1 MNFQNIKLSTLSPGT
16 YTIKAIFDGDDTY
29 EAAETEFTLIID
41 ANNEAHVVIPDSGSA
56 EQGAKRHPSLA
67 FAGDEIKTEVTS
79 HKYQL
84 QMPAN
89 PNMLDLVWSCNNSSV
104 SIDATGKTITI
115 PNAPA
120 TCTITASFSGNS
132 LYYAASASYTLTI
145 EEANSGSS
153 TPTPT
158 PTPSEEE
165 EDDPTYYNLYFENQ
179 MEYEVRDGT
188 DYRLQMPKTTETQ
201 SGEVPQ
207 NIRECCYFT
216 IDDWPT
222 EFSLQSNHQL
232 PLGTHIVTLHF
243 TGTEVYHAYNIAYT
257 ITVGTTEQIAN
268 LKKLNLKFSA
278 ASYSYDGTGE
288 ARYTFSYDTQYQ
300 VSTNRFSITV
310 DDLTDSYTY
319 PRTSSYSFT
328 DKYVVLDTSSLVRGH
343 EYEIEIRFEGDSHYK
358 AATATTRVLYDTE
371 QHVMLSFANALNTYS
386 ETLNE
391 YYTIPL
397 ICNYDPS
404 KVSSSDFECNYSY
417 GDDMMGTID
426 SNHIQISISGD
437 SSSLTVLLSPS
448 FNLPVTYSL
457 ELVFK
462 GNEYYER
469 ANTTTTVTIS
479 SSSQQKLYVDLSFS
493 ESNYEFNET
502 GTHTLYFAHNMPDIT
517 GYEMYFN
524 CYATDIQTGTVING
538 TVGLIGGYVTLALPN
553 THSYIVTLELL
564 ENDRYY
570 FASTQT
576 TVTIQQGGVNP
587 QPQQTIDP
595 PAQTYYS
602 QYLTFEALE
611 NNVNIYFN
619 GVYNTGYDIDY
630 SYDSNNWSTFRIGNG
645 GYNTYNIKLLS
656 SGNKLYVRSNIVS
669 GFNVGGLRI
678 TTGRVKVY
686 GNIMSLINKN
696 NFSNL
701 DTLTNGHEFEDLF
714 RDSDIVDA
722 SNLVLP
728 AIYLSG
734 RCYYEMFYGCTS
746 LTKAPYLPT
755 AYLDVGCYSGMF
767 QNCTSLTIAPS
778 VLSSSLAKECCEDM
792 FSGCT
797 SLTTVQSI
805 LPATT
810 LKEECYSNMFRGCT
824 SLTTAPELP
833 ATTLADS
840 CYYYMFYGC
849 TSLQRAPELPATT
862 LVHWCYHSMFY
873 DCTSLNYVKAMFTT
887 NIPSNYTNSW
897 LRNVSS
903 SGTFVKNANA
913 TWDEIGVSGIPSGW
927 TVVNA

>member
-67 FAGDEIKTEVTS
+67 FAGDQTKTEVTS

-145 EEANSGSS
+145 EESNSGSS

-243 TGTEVYHAYNIAYT
+243 TGTEVYNAYNIAYT
-257 ITVGTTEQIAN
+257 ITVGTTEQISN

-328 DKYVVLDTSSLVRGH
+328 DKYVVLDTTTLVEGH

-371 QHVMLSFANALNTYS
+371 HHVMLSFANALNTYS
-386 ETLNE
+386 QTLNN
-391 YYTIPL
+391 YYVIPL

-404 KVSSSDFECNYSY
+404 KVSSSDFECYYSY
-417 GDDMMGTID
+417 GGMMYTID
-426 SNHIQISISGD
+426 SNNMQISISGD
-437 SSSLTVLLSPS
+437 SSILSVLLPS
-448 FNLPVTYSL
+448 TTLPVTYSL
-457 ELVFK
+457 ELVFN

-479 SSSQQKLYVDLSFS
+479 SSSQEKQYVNLAFG
-493 ESNYEFNET
+493 ESNYNFNET
-502 GTHTLYFAHNMPDIT
+502 GTHTLYFEHNMSDLT

-524 CYATDIQTGTVING
+524 CYATDTQTGTVING

-587 QPQQTIDP
+587 QPQDQTIP
-595 PAQTYYS
+595 S
-602 QYLTFEALE
+602 QYYNEYFTIEAIDGQVEFKYNSHSTCEISFDKSSWTQYNNEGIDITLYGAGSKVYFRGVNNTIVGTFSYWNY
-611 NNVNIYFN
+611 NN
-619 GVYNTGYDIDY
+619 
-630 SYDSNNWSTFRIGNG
+630 GN
-645 GYNTYNIKLLS
+645 
-656 SGNKLYVRSNIVS
+656 
-669 GFNVGGLRI
+669 
-678 TTGRVKVY
+678 RVKVY
-686 GNIMSLINKN
+686 GNILSLIDRNFTNIQQLPSN
-696 NFSNL
+696 NMFFGL
-701 DTLTNGHEFEDLF
+701 FEGFNILA
-714 RDSDIVDA
+714 DA
-722 SNLVLP
+722 SNLVIPL
-728 AIYLSG
+728 
-734 RCYYEMFYGCTS
+734 
-746 LTKAPYLPT
+746 
-755 AYLDVGCYSGMF
+755 VGEFS
-767 QNCTSLTIAPS
+767 
-778 VLSSSLAKECCEDM
+778 CERM

-797 SLTTVQSI
+797 SLVAAPKI

-810 LKEECYSNMFRGCT
+810 LSPYCYKQMFDDCISLVVAPVLPALTLTTGCYMAMFDGCT
-824 SLTTAPELP
+824 SLA
-833 ATTLADS
+833 
-840 CYYYMFYGC
+840 YI
-849 TSLQRAPELPATT
+849 
-862 LVHWCYHSMFY
+862 
-873 DCTSLNYVKAMFTT
+873 KAMFL
-887 NIPSNYTNSW
+887 NYTPTYDDYSDPLGGTGGW
-897 LRNVSS
+897 SGPSPDTYGIYVMNV
-903 SGTFVKNANA
+903 NA
-913 TWDEIGVSGIPSGW
+913 TYDPNEVIPRYYRPVRTNW
-927 TVVNA
+927 TVQYASS